1 MMRWRGTRAIVGG
14 PYFREAESPM
24 KTALLLLSL
33 ALSWSIPWLAPSAAS
48 AEDHPRLD
56 CVVETGRVDTG
67 RMDTGRMDTGT
78 IKVADANQLGRD
90 LNDRGRTNVYGIL
103 FEIDKADIKPESQ
116 PHLAAIADLLKK
128 NPGLRLDVVGHTD
141 NQDGAS
147 DNLKLSD
154 MRAFSVVG
162 ELSLRYNI
170 DRARLNP
177 FGQGLGRPVA
187 SNTDEAGRALNRR
200 VELVR
205 R

>member
-1 MMRWRGTRAIVGG
+1 
-14 PYFREAESPM
+14 M
-24 KTALLLLSL
+24 KTALLLLAL
-33 ALSWSIPWLAPSAAS
+33 ALSGLAPDAVAAQ
-48 AEDHPRLD
+48 DQPRANAAVGAGQAID
-56 CVVETGRVDTG
+56 ARRTETQIFRVT
-67 RMDTGRMDTGT
+67 
-78 IKVADANQLGRD
+78 DANQLCKD
-90 LNDRGRTNVYGIL
+90 LDARGRTNVYGIL
-103 FEIDKADIKPESQ
+103 FETDTADIKPESQ
-116 PHLAAIADLLKK
+116 SQLAAIADLMTQ
-128 NPGLRLDVVGHTD
+128 NPDLRLDVVGHTD

-154 MRAFSVVG
+154 MRAFSVVA
-162 ELSLRYNI
+162 ELSLRYRI